1 MLKNILIYLF
11 ILTAAFAFSIVYYA
25 WFSWF
30 LLIVIICIPLVSL
43 AVSLPFMVHTAVNGL
58 KCFCDETAENFQS
71 VNIGVRSGSG
81 KTVICPF
88 MKIKFR
94 AENKFASKRKKVVMK
109 YGGRVG
115 SGVSVSCGE
124 LTRHCGCVN
133 ISAGY
138 ARVYDFTGIFFLPVK
153 LSFSGNILV
162 MPLTERPD
170 LQPDSQSTAVLGFKP
185 KPGGGFSDYYELRP
199 YRSGDSLKS
208 VHWKL
213 SSKLDELI
221 VREPCEAVYRKLVVK
236 PEITDK
242 PEVNDYILARFLYV
256 CLKLCES
263 EVEFYALDCCSG
275 AVMKIKNKGDVSR
288 FLAALYN
295 KSLSIAEISLDG
307 AVLYNILSH
316 SEEVSEL

>member
-11 ILTAAFAFSIVYYA
+11 ILAAVFVFSVVYYA

-30 LLIVIICIPLVSL
+30 LLIAVICIPLVSL

-71 VNIGVRSGSG
+71 VNIGVRSKG
-81 KTVICPF
+81 KKAVICPYL
-88 MKIKFR
+88 KVKFKT
-94 AENKFASKRKKVVMK
+94 ENEFAARRKTVVMK

-115 SGVSVSCGE
+115 SGVSVSCTD
-124 LTRHCGCVN
+124 LTKHCGCVN
-133 ISAGY
+133 ISARY

-153 LSFSGNILV
+153 LNFSESILV
-162 MPLTERPD
+162 MPLAERPE

-221 VREPCEAVYRKLVVK
+221 VKEPSEAVYRKLVVK

-242 PEVNDYILARFLYV
+242 PDENDYILARFLYAS
-256 CLKLCES
+256 LKLCES
-263 EVEFYALDCCSG
+263 GAEFYALDCRSG
-275 AVMKIKNKGDVSR
+275 AVMKIKGESDVSR

-295 KSLSIAEISLDG
+295 KSLSIAETSLDG
-307 AVLYNILSH
+307 AVFYNILPH
-316 SEEVSEL
+316 GEEVSEP